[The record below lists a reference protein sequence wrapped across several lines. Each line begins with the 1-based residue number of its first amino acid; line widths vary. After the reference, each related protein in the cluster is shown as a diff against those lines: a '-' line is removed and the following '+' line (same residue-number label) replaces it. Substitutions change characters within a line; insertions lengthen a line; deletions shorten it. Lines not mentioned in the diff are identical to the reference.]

1 MMDWF
6 KPIGKLEK
14 GGGTL
19 RPLVVGSRQSLLA
32 LTQTEWVVERLRE
45 VCPELEVRIEKI
57 ITKGDR
63 ILNVT
68 LSKVGGKGLFVKE
81 IEKAL
86 LEGQIDLAVHSM
98 KDMPS
103 EMPEGL
109 IIGMIPFREDPRD
122 CLLSREGYTLQT
134 LPKGAIV
141 GTSSLR
147 RQAQILAA
155 RPDLQVEP
163 VRGNLDT
170 RIKKM
175 MDGQFD
181 AIILAAAGLE
191 RLSWQEQITERL
203 PVDVMLPA
211 VGQGA
216 LAIQCREEDQELLE
230 LLQKVHHEPTA
241 RAVRAERAFLKT
253 FQGGCHLPLAAYA
266 ETKGDDVYLTGLVAS
281 PDGQKVIKGTQQGK
295 DEWAV
300 GQQLAEQLIEQ
311 GAGELLRKVSEG
323 LVG

>member
-1 MMDWF
+1 
-6 KPIGKLEK
+6 LE
-14 GGGTL
+14 
-19 RPLVVGSRQSLLA
+19 
-32 LTQTEWVVERLRE
+32 
-45 VCPELEVRIEKI
+45 
-57 ITKGDR
+57 
-63 ILNVT
+63 
-68 LSKVGGKGLFVKE
+68 
-81 IEKAL
+81 
-86 LEGQIDLAVHSM
+86 
-98 KDMPS
+98 
-103 EMPEGL
+103 
-109 IIGMIPFREDPRD
+109 
-122 CLLSREGYTLQT
+122 T
-134 LPKGAIV
+134 LPEGAIV

-147 RQAQILAA
+147 RQAQILAI
-155 RPDLQVEP
+155 RPDLKVEP

-203 PVDVMLPA
+203 PVDLMLPA

-230 LLQKVHHEPTA
+230 LLRKVHHEPTA

-253 FQGGCHLPLAAYA
+253 FQGGCHLPVAAYA
-266 ETKGDDVYLTGLVAS
+266 EVKGDEVCLTGLVAS
-281 PDGQKVIKGTQQGK
+281 PDGQQVMKGMQQGK
-295 DEWAV
+295 DEWMV

-311 GAGELLRKVSEG
+311 GAGKLLREVQAG